1 MSYLK
6 ERIKHA
12 VRFRHKRGYGVHSP
26 FMFNLIL
33 NVIRDKD
40 KQFIYPEAWESAGVL
55 KSREKTVFRLLSRL
69 IRYLRVRRVVCF
81 GSNASLLADY
91 LAQVYQ
97 EASVQSN
104 LSERIEQA
112 DFVYIGRRACEFL
125 PEGFSLSAILKGQ
138 TKYIV
143 VADIYKDPFNAR
155 IWRQYRN
162 VATVSVDMMWYGLLF
177 FDEKIQKGKYSLMI

>member
-33 NVIRDKD
+33 NVIRDKG
-40 KQFIYPEAWESAGVL
+40 KQFTYPEAWERSGEL
-55 KSREKTVFRLLSRL
+55 KNREEKVFRLLSRL
-69 IRYLRVRRVVCF
+69 IRYLQVRCVVCF
-81 GSNASLLADY
+81 GSSAALLAEY
-91 LAQVYQ
+91 LMRVCQGT
-97 EASVQSN
+97 SVQSN
-104 LSERIEQA
+104 LSGCLELA

-125 PEGFSLSAILKGQ
+125 PEGFSLSAVLKGR
-138 TKYIV
+138 TKYVV

-162 VATVSVDMMWYGLLF
+162 VAIVSVDMMWYGLLF
-177 FDEKIQKGKYSLMI
+177 FDEKIQKGKYSLII